1 MSINTTS
8 KVKAKNNALERLVF
22 SYLRRN
28 KIYFQ
33 KHYAKAPGNPDIAL
47 PRKKLAVF
55 INGDF
60 WHGHNFERRRPQLSE
75 YWLGKIQRNMDRDS
89 QTAQELSDLGWQFL
103 VVWESDLLRKRTSD
117 ETLLQVAQF
126 LKMQ

>member
-8 KVKAKNNALERLVF
+8 RVKSKDNALERLVF

-33 KHYAKAPGNPDIAL
+33 KHYSKAPGNPDVAL
-47 PRKKLAVF
+47 PRKKRAVF

-60 WHGHNFERRRPQLSE
+60 WHGRNFERRRPQLSE
-75 YWLGKIQRNMDRDS
+75 YWLGKIQGNMERDMR
-89 QTAQELSDLGWQFL
+89 TARELSDLGWSYL

-117 ETLLQVAQF
+117 ETLSRIAQF
-126 LKMQ
+126 LSD